1 MIALPVPDVGPLF
14 EGHFPGRPILPG
26 IALLDLALRAHAA
39 GGHPVALRG
48 IETLRFRRLVLPGE
62 ILDLEVTPG
71 GAARVALAVRRGGD
85 RVAEAVVDLG
95 SARRAETSSATPAP
109 GAQPVLMAQA
119 IPMAP
124 PGPRPEMPAPEG
136 LLPHRPPAHLV
147 VGIEACSEAGAVCSA
162 RVPETHPLVAS
173 GAAPA
178 LMAIEMAAQAAG
190 IFEALIRAGVRGRDT
205 AGGAAEE
212 AGAERLGYLVG
223 ARGVRFLRAAI
234 PVETVCRATV
244 RLVAAAGALSSYD
257 FEVTD
262 GSVTLAAGR
271 VSTWLTATGA

>member
-1 MIALPVPDVGPLF
+1 MNASSASIALPVPDAGPLF

-26 IALLDLALRAHAA
+26 IALLHLALRAHAA

-62 ILDLEVTPG
+62 VLDLEVAPSGAPG
-71 GAARVALAVRRGGD
+71 RIALAVRRGGD
-85 RVAEAVVDLG
+85 RVAEAVVDLDA
-95 SARRAETSSATPAP
+95 ARRGEVLSAAPAP
-109 GAQPVLMAQA
+109 AAQVQTAH
-119 IPMAP
+119 

-136 LLPHRPPAHLV
+136 LLPHGTPAHLV
-147 VGIEACSEAGAVCSA
+147 VRIEACSAAGAVCAA
-162 RVPETHPLVAS
+162 RVPEAHPLASS

-190 IFEALIRAGVRGRDT
+190 VFEALTRADE
-205 AGGAAEE
+205 AGGAP
-212 AGAERLGYLVG
+212 RLGYLVG
-223 ARGVRFLRAAI
+223 ARGVRFLRATI
-234 PVETVCRATV
+234 PAETVCSASV

-257 FEVTD
+257 FEVTCAA
-262 GSVTLAAGR
+262 TPLATGR